1 MTSKKL
7 LLMCRLPNM
16 KNYFIRFGISSKN
29 AGANCMNIVSQVQ
42 IEKSILVIRRQR
54 VIVDVELA
62 KIYGVTTKHL
72 NQQVKRNLDRFPSD
86 FIFRLTETEEE
97 SLRSEFSTLKIGR
110 GGRRYL
116 PYVFTEHGALMLAN
130 ILNSPTAVA
139 SSIQVVRAFI
149 NLRQML
155 ASHTELSRKLDALER
170 KYDYQFKAVFDAIR
184 ELTVTPEQ
192 PRKRIGIK
200 QED

>member
-1 MTSKKL
+1 MSVI
-7 LLMCRLPNM
+7 P
-16 KNYFIRFGISSKN
+16 
-29 AGANCMNIVSQVQ
+29 QDQ
-42 IEKSILVIRRQR
+42 IEKSILIIRGHR
-54 VIVDVELA
+54 VILDTDLA
-62 KIYGVTTKHL
+62 KIYGVSTKRL
-72 NQQVKRNLDRFPSD
+72 NEQVRRNLDRFPDD
-86 FIFRLTETEEE
+86 FMFQLAETAEE
-97 SLRSEFSTLKIGR
+97 SLRSQFATSKIGR

-155 ASHTELSRKLDALER
+155 SSQAELARKLDLLER
-170 KYDYQFKAVFDAIR
+170 KYDHQFKVVFDAIR
-184 ELTVTPEQ
+184 ELTLIPEQ

-200 QED
+200 QYD

>member
-1 MTSKKL
+1 MSA
-7 LLMCRLPNM
+7 MP
-16 KNYFIRFGISSKN
+16 
-29 AGANCMNIVSQVQ
+29 QEQ
-42 IEKSILVIRRQR
+42 IEKSILIIRGHR
-54 VIVDVELA
+54 VILDADLA
-62 KIYGVTTKHL
+62 KIYGVSTKRL
-72 NQQVKRNLDRFPSD
+72 NEQVRRNLDRFPDD
-86 FIFRLTETEEE
+86 FMFQLSETKEE
-97 SLRSEFSTLKIGR
+97 SLRSQIATSKIGR

-155 ASHTELSRKLDALER
+155 SSQAELARKLDLLER
-170 KYDYQFKAVFDAIR
+170 KYDHQFKVVFDAIR
-184 ELTVTPEQ
+184 NLTLIHEQ

-200 QED
+200 QDD